1 MAAKTLDELKKEY
14 RKITEANQ
22 EAYDKLNPPFGD
34 DREMLKKN
42 YLKALKKDDKEE
54 IARLKPLYEAALNDY
69 TQLQTRKN
77 ALKLEISRI
86 EKSEEKTKLKKA
98 TSKASVGT
106 YEKSLKKLKEAEIAI
121 KGYQGETNYQNA
133 YWAAQDAY
141 NAVVAA
147 GGTPPASLPT
157 PKVPIGPRPEG
168 DSKGATGA
176 TGTTGGTGPTGSVKI
191 EDIGA
196 IYNTLVDPA
205 NVGQL
210 KALQENLLKNFPQV
224 YKAKADGINSWV
236 ATQGAI
242 QQIYTQRG
250 QLPAA
255 LQGNNIMEFIAAPT
269 VPNLFSASGSGAP
282 KPYGTI
288 SNALDAQT
296 IIDRVFSGVL
306 NREST
311 QAERT
316 ALTKI
321 LNEAER
327 KNLKLTKDG
336 ITTGGFNPDQF
347 IENVIKTGTYT
358 DPKTKKPATKG
369 FATKLNEEFKTKKKD
384 VNSLTSQDLMETAR
398 NNGLTL
404 SQSQI
409 DTYTKAIENGTKLD
423 VIKNQI
429 RATAS
434 LGLPDNVKKL
444 MAEGTDLQT
453 IYAPYKNVMYQVLEI
468 NPESIGLNDSTL
480 RSAIGANG
488 EIPIYDF
495 QRQLRKDARWQY
507 TNNAREE
514 VSDVALKVLKDFGFQ
529 G

>member
-42 YLKALKKDDKEE
+42 YLKALKKDDKAE
-54 IARLKPLYEAALNDY
+54 IARLEPLYNAALDAY
-69 TQLQTRKN
+69 TKTQTRKN
-77 ALKLEISRI
+77 ALKLQIKNL
-86 EKSEEKTKLKKA
+86 EKAEEKTKLKEA
-98 TSKASVGT
+98 TGKASVGT
-106 YEKSLKKLKEAEIAI
+106 YEKSLKKLREAEIGI
-121 KGYQGETNYQNA
+121 KGYKGQENYQNA

-147 GGTPPASLPT
+147 GGTPPAALPS
-157 PKVPIGPRPEG
+157 PKIVVGPRPEG
-168 DSKGATGA
+168 ENKGGTG
-176 TGTTGGTGPTGSVKI
+176 GTTGTGPTGGVKI

-210 KALQENLLKNFPQV
+210 QALQTNLLKNFPQI

-236 ATQGAI
+236 ATQNAI

-250 QLPAA
+250 QLPTA
-255 LQGNNIMEFIAAPT
+255 LQGNNIMEFIAAPS
-269 VPNLFSASGSGAP
+269 VPNLFGASGSGAP
-282 KPYGTI
+282 QPYGTI
-288 SNALDAQT
+288 SNPLNAQV

-321 LNEAER
+321 LNDAER
-327 KNLKLTKDG
+327 KNLTLTKDG

-358 DPKTKKPATKG
+358 DPKTKKPITKG
-369 FATKLNEEFKTKKKD
+369 FVTKLNEEFKTKKQD
-384 VNSLTSQDLMETAR
+384 VSNIAAQDLMETAR
-398 NNGLTL
+398 NNGITL

-409 DTYTKAIENGTKLD
+409 DAYTKLIQNGTKPE

-429 RATAS
+429 RSTAA

-444 MAEGTDLQT
+444 MAEGTDLTT
-453 IYAPYKNVMYQVLEI
+453 IYAPYKETMASVLEI
-468 NPESIGLNDSTL
+468 EPTAINLNDQTL
-480 RSAIGANG
+480 RNAIGPNG
-488 EIPIYDF
+488 EMPIYDF
-495 QRQLRKDARWQY
+495 QRALRKDARWQY
-507 TNNAREE
+507 TNNARKE
-514 VSDVALKVLKDFGFQ
+514 VSDSVSKVLQDFGFM

>member
-1 MAAKTLDELKKEY
+1 MATKTLDELQKEY
-14 RKITEANQ
+14 KKATEATK
-22 EAYDKLNPPFGD
+22 EAYDKLYPPFFD
-34 DREMLKKN
+34 ERELLAKN
-42 YLKALKKDDKEE
+42 YKKAVAEDDKAE
-54 IARLKPLYEAALNDY
+54 IARLKPLFDAASEAYKQA
-69 TQLQTRKN
+69 QTRKN
-77 ALKLEISRI
+77 ALKLQISSL
-86 EKSEEKTKLKKA
+86 EKAEEKRKLKQA

-106 YEKSLKKLKEAEIAI
+106 YEKSLKKLREAEIGI
-121 KGYQGETNYQNA
+121 KGYKGQENYQNA

-141 NAVVAA
+141 DAVVAA
-147 GGTPPASLPT
+147 GGTPPAALPS
-157 PKVPIGPRPEG
+157 PKVVVGPRPEG
-168 DSKGATGA
+168 ENKGGTG
-176 TGTTGGTGPTGSVKI
+176 GTTGTGPTGGVKI

-210 KALQENLLKNFPQV
+210 QALQTNLLKNFPQV

-236 ATQGAI
+236 ATQNAI

-255 LQGNNIMEFIAAPT
+255 LQGNNLMEFIAAPA
-269 VPNLFSASGSGAP
+269 VPNLFSASGPGAP
-282 KPYGTI
+282 QPYGTI
-288 SNALDAQT
+288 SNPFDAQV

-321 LNEAER
+321 LNDAER
-327 KNLKLTKDG
+327 KNLTLTKDG
-336 ITTGGFNPDQF
+336 ITTGGFDPDQF

-358 DPKTKKPATKG
+358 DSKTKKPITKG
-369 FATKLNEEFKTKKKD
+369 FTTKLNEEFKTKKQESS
-384 VNSLTSQDLMETAR
+384 NLTAQDLMETAR

-409 DTYTKAIENGTKLD
+409 DAYTKAIQNGTKLD

-444 MAEGTDLQT
+444 MAEGTDLET
-453 IYAPYKNVMYQVLEI
+453 IYAPYKTTMASVLELD
-468 NPESIGLNDSTL
+468 PASIKLDDQTL
-480 RSAIGANG
+480 RSAIGMNG
-488 EIPIYDF
+488 EMPIYDF
-495 QRQLRKDARWQY
+495 QRALRKDARWQY
-507 TNNAREE
+507 TNNARKE
-514 VSDVALKVLKDFGFQ
+514 VSDSVTKVLQDFGFV

>member
-1 MAAKTLDELKKEY
+1 MAAKTLDELKKEL
-14 RKITEANQ
+14 RKVSDATQ
-22 EAYDKLNPPFGD
+22 EAYDKLNPPLFD

-42 YLKALKKDDKEE
+42 YLKALKKDDKAE
-54 IARLKPLYEAALNDY
+54 IARLKPLYDAALEAY
-69 TQLQTRKN
+69 TKAQTRKN
-77 ALKLEISRI
+77 ALSLQIKRLEKTEEKAKLE
-86 EKSEEKTKLKKA
+86 EA
-98 TSKASVGT
+98 TGKASVGT
-106 YEKSLKKLKEAEIAI
+106 YEKSLKKLKEAEIGI
-121 KGYQGETNYQNA
+121 KGYKGEENYQNA

-141 NAVVAA
+141 NSIVAA
-147 GGTPPASLPT
+147 GKTPPAALPS
-157 PKVPIGPRPEG
+157 PKIVVGPRPEG
-168 DSKGATGA
+168 ENKGGTG
-176 TGTTGGTGPTGSVKI
+176 GTTGTGPTGGVKI

-205 NVGQL
+205 NAGQL

-236 ATQGAI
+236 ATQNAI

-269 VPNLFSASGSGAP
+269 IPNLFSASGPAAP

-288 SNALDAQT
+288 SNALDAQM

-306 NREST
+306 GREST
-311 QAERT
+311 QGERT

-321 LNEAER
+321 LNDAER
-327 KNLKLTKDG
+327 KNLTLTKG
-336 ITTGGFNPDQF
+336 GLTTGGFNPDQF
-347 IENVIKTGTYT
+347 IENVIKTGSYT
-358 DPKTKKPATKG
+358 DSKTKKPITKG
-369 FATKLNEEFKTKKKD
+369 FTAKLNEEFKTKKQD
-384 VNSLTSQDLMETAR
+384 ASNLTAQDLMETAR

-409 DTYTKAIENGTKLD
+409 DAYTKAIQNGTKLD

-429 RATAS
+429 RSTAS

-444 MAEGTDLQT
+444 MAEGTDLET
-453 IYAPYKNVMYQVLEI
+453 IYAPYKTTMASVLELD
-468 NPESIGLNDSTL
+468 PSSIKLNDQTL
-480 RSAIGANG
+480 RSAIGMNG
-488 EIPIYDF
+488 EMPIYEF

-507 TNNAREE
+507 TNNARKE
-514 VSDVALKVLKDFGFQ
+514 VSDSVTKVLQDFGFV

>member
-42 YLKALKKDDKEE
+42 YLKALKKDDKAE
-54 IARLKPLYEAALNDY
+54 IARLKPLYEAALDAY
-69 TQLQTRKN
+69 TKTQTRKN
-77 ALKLEISRI
+77 ALKLQISNL
-86 EKSEEKTKLKKA
+86 EKAEERTKLKDA

-106 YEKSLKKLKEAEIAI
+106 YEKSLNKLREAEIGI
-121 KGYQGETNYQNA
+121 KGYQGEKNYQDA

-141 NAVVAA
+141 NAVVAS
-147 GGTPPASLPT
+147 GKTPSALPS
-157 PKVPIGPRPEG
+157 PKIVIGPRPEG
-168 DSKGATGA
+168 ENKAGTG
-176 TGTTGGTGPTGSVKI
+176 GTTGTGPTGGVKI

-196 IYNTLVDPA
+196 IYNTLVDPVNA
-205 NVGQL
+205 GQL

-236 ATQGAI
+236 ATQDAI

-255 LQGNNIMEFIAAPT
+255 LQGNNLMEFIAAPT
-269 VPNLFSASGSGAP
+269 IPNLFSASGPAAP

-288 SNALDAQT
+288 SNALDAQM

-306 NREST
+306 GREST

-321 LNEAER
+321 LNDEER
-327 KNLKLTKDG
+327 KNLTLTKG
-336 ITTGGFNPDQF
+336 GLTTGGFNPDQF
-347 IENVIKTGTYT
+347 IENVIKTGSYT
-358 DPKTKKPATKG
+358 DSKTKKPVTKG
-369 FATKLNEEFKTKKKD
+369 FTTKLNEEFKTKKQD
-384 VNSLTSQDLMETAR
+384 AGNLTAQDLMETAR

-409 DTYTKAIENGTKLD
+409 DAYTKAIQNGTKLD

-444 MAEGTDLQT
+444 MAEGTDLET
-453 IYAPYKNVMYQVLEI
+453 IYAPYKTTMASVLELD
-468 NPESIGLNDSTL
+468 PGSIKLNDQTL
-480 RSAIGANG
+480 RSAIGMNG
-488 EIPIYDF
+488 EMPIYEF

-507 TNNAREE
+507 TNNARKE
-514 VSDVALKVLKDFGFQ
+514 VSDSVTKVLQDFGFV

>member
-42 YLKALKKDDKEE
+42 YLKALKKDDKAE
-54 IARLKPLYEAALNDY
+54 IARLEPLYNAALDAY
-69 TQLQTRKN
+69 TKTQTRKN
-77 ALKLEISRI
+77 ALKLQIKNL
-86 EKSEEKTKLKKA
+86 EKAEEKTKLKEA
-98 TSKASVGT
+98 TGKASVGT
-106 YEKSLKKLKEAEIAI
+106 YEKSLKKLKEAEIGI
-121 KGYQGETNYQNA
+121 KGYKGQENYQNA

-147 GGTPPASLPT
+147 GGTPPAALPS
-157 PKVPIGPRPEG
+157 PKIVVGPRPEG
-168 DSKGATGA
+168 ENKGGTG
-176 TGTTGGTGPTGSVKI
+176 GTTGTGPTGGVKI

-210 KALQENLLKNFPQV
+210 QALQTNLLKNFPQI

-236 ATQGAI
+236 ATQNAI

-255 LQGNNIMEFIAAPT
+255 LQGNNIMEFIAAPS
-269 VPNLFSASGSGAP
+269 VPNLFGASGSGAP
-282 KPYGTI
+282 QPYGTI
-288 SNALDAQT
+288 SNPLNAQV

-321 LNEAER
+321 LNDAER
-327 KNLKLTKDG
+327 KNLTLTKDG

-358 DPKTKKPATKG
+358 DPKTKKPITKG
-369 FATKLNEEFKTKKKD
+369 FVTKLNEEFKTKKQD
-384 VNSLTSQDLMETAR
+384 VSNIAAQDLMETAR
-398 NNGLTL
+398 NNGITL

-409 DTYTKAIENGTKLD
+409 DAYTKLIQNGTKPE

-429 RATAS
+429 RSTAA

-444 MAEGTDLQT
+444 MAEGTDLTT
-453 IYAPYKNVMYQVLEI
+453 IYAPYKETMASVLEI
-468 NPESIGLNDSTL
+468 EPTAINLNDQTL
-480 RSAIGANG
+480 RNAIGPNG
-488 EIPIYDF
+488 EMPIYDF
-495 QRQLRKDARWQY
+495 QRALRKDARWQY
-507 TNNAREE
+507 TNNARKE
-514 VSDVALKVLKDFGFQ
+514 VSDSVSKVLQDFGFM